1 MQLYLIIVRYVGN
14 RYTYSAQKN
23 NRSRKLK
30 SGQALSL
37 IPKQKSDFDLLLFAG
52 DSTEAKELA
61 MDVVAHSSFL
71 QALPPVSEQ
80 DDD

>member
-14 RYTYSAQKN
+14 RYTYSAQKS

-37 IPKQKSDFDLLLFAG
+37 IPKQRPDFDLLLFAK

-61 MDVVAHSSFL
+61 MHVVANSPFL
-71 QALPPVSEQ
+71 HAMPPVSER
-80 DDD
+80 DTD